1 MPKCHLE
8 LPKVFSGT
16 FGKAVMSTVDDIS
29 WYIIYISN
37 IRHMMIFL
45 MQFELN
51 MFVSS
56 MLVVGP
62 NSTQIKM

>member
-1 MPKCHLE
+1 
-8 LPKVFSGT
+8 
-16 FGKAVMSTVDDIS
+16 
-29 WYIIYISN
+29 
-37 IRHMMIFL
+37 MMIFL

-51 MFVSS
+51 IFVSS